1 MNLIYVENIGQGGFG
16 IVDKVK
22 DKNDIYFAKK
32 TFQINQPS
40 GFAKSLEENVKKRF
54 IREAKLQG
62 AINHKNIVPILHQEL
77 SSEPP
82 YFLMPLALN
91 SLFEDISN
99 NLLGDK
105 FMNAIMDILA
115 ALEEMHSMKY
125 YHRDLKPANILR
137 FSGMNFDERDFYAIG
152 DFGLMSVNQTNVS
165 SLTQTGMKMGSDY
178 YTAPEIVRDL
188 KNASIQSDIYSLGCI
203 LHDFVG
209 TEPRVPCNEIK
220 EKGDFAGILINCT
233 RKDPTRRFKSVT
245 ALRDALLSLGDVR
258 VQPNTLKGAEIFNV
272 LSQIENPLSEDDWNK
287 IVNFIEDEY
296 DSEDAIAV
304 LRKLTISHIDQV
316 LIQYPVI
323 GSKLGMMYAKWI
335 RDHSFNFE
343 ECDGLSI
350 RLDKFIMSCGIDVQ
364 SECLMALLYL
374 GTSHN
379 RWYVEQKFV
388 AHVDKNLDDNLAK
401 RLSVEIRVD
410 ENEACSAIRHL
421 ENSINYDLGKLHP
434 ILFDTIKAI
443 CP

>member
-1 MNLIYVENIGQGGFG
+1 
-16 IVDKVK
+16 
-22 DKNDIYFAKK
+22 
-32 TFQINQPS
+32 
-40 GFAKSLEENVKKRF
+40 
-54 IREAKLQG
+54 
-62 AINHKNIVPILHQEL
+62 
-77 SSEPP
+77 
-82 YFLMPLALN
+82 MPLALD

-99 NLLGDK
+99 EFLGDQ
-105 FMNAIMDILA
+105 FMNPIMDILA

-137 FSGMNFDERDFYAIG
+137 FAGININERDFYAIG

-233 RKDPTRRFKSVT
+233 RKDPARRFKSVT

-272 LSQIENPLSEDDWNK
+272 LSQVENPLSEDDWNK

-304 LRKLTISHIDQV
+304 LRKLTINHIDQV
-316 LIQYPVI
+316 LIKYPII

-335 RDHSFNFE
+335 RDHSFNFD

-401 RLSVEIRVD
+401 RLSVEMRVD
-410 ENEACSAIRHL
+410 ENQACSAIRHL
-421 ENSINYDLGKLHP
+421 EHSINYDLGKLHP
-434 ILFDTIKAI
+434 ILFDTVKAI